1 MFRFSDNY
9 LQGSQNKRSRR
20 RGWRLFGTVKVD
32 ILALVTITSLFINA
46 AVIHAQQLFVSS
58 FNNSLVLTYDGTTGA
73 FIDTLVAEGLPLP
86 TGLVFGPDG
95 NLYIADISFDVVEQ
109 YNFEAMQLFEF
120 VMAGSGGLNRP
131 IGLVF
136 GPDGN
141 LYVSSEGADQVL
153 RYNGTTGEF
162 MDVFVPAGSGGLI
175 YPQGLV
181 FGSDGNLYVSSN
193 STEGAEVLRYDGTS
207 GAFMNAFVSAGSGG
221 LEDPEGLVFDND
233 GNLCVRSSKTNEV
246 LRYDGLTG
254 AFIDAFVTAGSGGL
268 DGPAFLVFS
277 EPPGPSDMEGKGGG
291 CSVAS
296 AGAPVSAPLYLL
308 VPALFVIIRR
318 VLRALRG

>member
-141 LYVSSEGADQVL
+141 LYVSSEGTDQVL

-175 YPQGLV
+175 DPQGLV
-181 FGSDGNLYVSSN
+181 FGSDGNLYVSSFGTN
-193 STEGAEVLRYDGTS
+193 QVLRYDG
-207 GAFMNAFVSAGSGG
+207 
-221 LEDPEGLVFDND
+221 E
-233 GNLCVRSSKTNEV
+233 
-246 LRYDGLTG
+246 TG